1 MVHSRKEPTLSS
13 SDLTATLDD
22 EPRAS
27 TARKTPPEAA
37 GSATKQPSSAQN
49 TRSAAAHKAA
59 PTVVKS
65 NSPLAGF
72 SLFVGFLGLGLAAFA
87 FWMLTQAQ
95 AQFNEQLKAAE
106 SRITGLEQRLEL
118 SDDESTQSVTA
129 LQANLKKAVEDVRAS
144 ESEIR
149 KLWDTR
155 NVNKNAIADNEK
167 AIAGVKSANAQAAK
181 KLEDQLARQQIS
193 QTEKVA
199 LIEKELASLTTQQ
212 NTLSAK
218 LQNTAGLDAL
228 RNQVK
233 TLETKLAALD
243 QLSTRVI
250 SNEEAIDA
258 IDAYRL
264 NINRQ
269 LLELQQKVSTP

>member
-13 SDLTATLDD
+13 SDLTTTLDD

-27 TARKTPPEAA
+27 ATRKAVPPAP
-37 GSATKQPSSAQN
+37 GSAPRQPSSNQTA
-49 TRSAAAHKAA
+49 SHAATHRAP

-72 SLFVGFLGLGLAAFA
+72 SLFVGFLGLGLAGFA

-95 AQFNEQLKAAE
+95 AQFDEQMKAAE

-129 LQANLKKAVEDVRAS
+129 LQANLKKAVEDIRAS

-155 NVNKNAIADNEK
+155 NVNKDAIAENTK
-167 AIAGVKSANAQAAK
+167 AIAGAKSASAQASK

-212 NTLSAK
+212 NTLAAK